1 MRPSAVDCS
10 AGTQFTCFTST
21 KVQILTQRAV
31 EAAARDTRAVDSSA
45 DWRLFAS
52 QPRIADAHDVV
63 FVLLCTSNACKYS
76 KALRVAGPQRCCAR
90 REYYLSAN
98 GVSIRTFV
106 PVKQVN

>member
-1 MRPSAVDCS
+1 MRPSAVDSS
-10 AGTQFTCFTST
+10 AGAQFTCFTST

-63 FVLLCTSNACKYS
+63 FLLFFFFCTSRNACK
-76 KALRVAGPQRCCAR
+76 
-90 REYYLSAN
+90 
-98 GVSIRTFV
+98 
-106 PVKQVN
+106 